1 MTDRDITDLA
11 RELLTIDTSAIGGSI
26 IVDGVDVLE
35 TVRAAQTVAR
45 AVIEL
50 TAERDAYREEN
61 TRLREQVA
69 RVRTVADELEAAA
82 QPGTFTGGRQLYCA
96 HRIRAALN
104 GETHD

>member
-1 MTDRDITDLA
+1 MSADRFLDL
-11 RELLTIDTSAIGGSI
+11 EP
-26 IVDGVDVLE
+26 
-35 TVRAAQTVAR
+35 AAAALAR

-61 TRLREQVA
+61 TRLREQTA
-69 RVRTVADELEAAA
+69 RMAALADELEATA

-104 GETHD
+104 GE